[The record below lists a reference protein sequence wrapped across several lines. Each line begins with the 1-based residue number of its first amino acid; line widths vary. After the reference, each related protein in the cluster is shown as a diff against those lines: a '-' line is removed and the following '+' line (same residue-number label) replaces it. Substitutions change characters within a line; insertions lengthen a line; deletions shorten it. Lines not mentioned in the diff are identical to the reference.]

1 MQTHRRLGKPST
13 KINCNHQESWGELGI
28 RLWLKRMPLFS
39 SLLWCV
45 VDMTKAPLKR
55 TLIST
60 NIHIKKM
67 KLPSNSHNNTTFVQE
82 PFCFYMPVG
91 LEAVFTVL
99 SLSLYRHCV
108 FTELVDLYVV
118 CKGNLCCKSNIVF
131 TDQGI
136 LLYYFIHII
145 FYKLLP
151 RYIFFVWFYIV
162 SSLLLPNRICHVDTY
177 LSFASFGCSKWK
189 FLVVCL
195 LMVWLQL
202 LCLSPLSLIFTGVFL
217 D

>member
-1 MQTHRRLGKPST
+1 MHTHHRLGKPLS
-13 KINCNHQESWGELGI
+13 KINCDHKESWREFGI
-28 RLWLKRMPLFS
+28 RLWLKRLPLFS

-45 VDMTKAPLKR
+45 VDMIKAPLKR
-55 TLIST
+55 TLISK

-67 KLPSNSHNNTTFVQE
+67 KLPSNSHNLCKRTILFLYACG
-82 PFCFYMPVG
+82 FGSCFHCA
-91 LEAVFTVL
+91 LSL

-202 LCLSPLSLIFTGVFL
+202 LCLSPLSLIFIGVFW

>member
-1 MQTHRRLGKPST
+1 MCCGHDKSPT
-13 KINCNHQESWGELGI
+13 KEDLDSHGHSHKEDETNAHN
-28 RLWLKRMPLFS
+28 
-39 SLLWCV
+39 SLC
-45 VDMTKAPLKR
+45 TR
-55 TLIST
+55 
-60 NIHIKKM
+60 
-67 KLPSNSHNNTTFVQE
+67 TFV
-82 PFCFYMPVG
+82 FLYACGFGSCFHHV
-91 LEAVFTVL
+91 
-99 SLSLYRHCV
+99 LSLYRHCV

-189 FLVVCL
+189 FLVVRL

-202 LCLSPLSLIFTGVFL
+202 LCLSPLSLIFTGVFWDL
-217 D
+217 VTKLRAPDQLSHWLHWCT